1 MRSYLTVV
9 VFFYGGG
16 GGSNFLR
23 TQNSF
28 FSTKLSFGGPKI
40 RGAPP
45 EIRRGSSPQSTPPPH
60 SYATCL
66 GYCAPPPLPPSCFSI
81 PGSVSKEYM
90 IFNSRT
96 SKSKPCVVH
105 TNVTSKGGGA
115 HMSSSKH
122 PPNSPVIKVHVL
134 CNMNECLKMR

>member
-1 MRSYLTVV
+1 M
-9 VFFYGGG
+9 GGG
-16 GGSNFLR
+16 L
-23 TQNSF
+23 QF
-28 FSTKLSFGGPKI
+28 FKDTELIFQHKTKFWGAKNKRSSTRNKEGLQ
-40 RGAPP
+40 PP
-45 EIRRGSSPQSTPPPH
+45 EHPPPH